1 MLVSSMLVSKPRI
14 GNTKN
19 MWFEKLV
26 GFKEES
32 PAQVRRLLAYKD
44 GFISSKENG
53 RIYQCGQ
60 LEILSLGELRRAALP
75 NALLKGEEKK
85 LKLYELVADVQAL
98 HQAPENVGALFQSAS
113 QFNLLEMLNP
123 NISPEDGIG
132 IYEFDRTQGPACA
145 IACGAG
151 TIYRNYFAPVNGQ
164 IGQSKNVQ
172 IDCAA
177 GLHAFLGG
185 GIWQMRNGY
194 VLAEKLALLAVG
206 EKINRFSSAARR
218 AAKDALQIGLQ
229 WDTAVTLD
237 DNLPL
242 ITPPLVS
249 QAYCSAMPIAYNA
262 ATAADWEPLARLVLE
277 ASYEATFYAAKRN
290 FERGGCNKLFLTLVG
305 GGAFGNPQAWVFDA
319 ILQAARQ
326 FAACPLSVAVVSYGR
341 SNPDLR
347 QFCNDF

>member
-1 MLVSSMLVSKPRI
+1 
-14 GNTKN
+14 

-32 PAQVRRLLAYKD
+32 PAQVRRLLEYKD
-44 GFISSKENG
+44 GFIRSKANG
-53 RIYQCGQ
+53 RIYQSGQ
-60 LEILSLGELRRAALP
+60 LDVLSLGELRRAAALP
-75 NALLKGEEKK
+75 NALPKGGEKK

-98 HQAPENVGALFQSAS
+98 HEAPENVGALFQSAS

-151 TIYRNYFAPVNGQ
+151 TIYRNYFMPVNGQ

-185 GIWQMRNGY
+185 DIWEMRNGY
-194 VLAEKLALLAVG
+194 ALATKSALLAAASR
-206 EKINRFSSAARR
+206 INNFSPAQRQ
-218 AAKDALQIGLQ
+218 AAKDSLQIGLQ
-229 WDTAVTLD
+229 WDTAVTLGD
-237 DNLPL
+237 SQQLL
-242 ITPPLVS
+242 AQALVS
-249 QAYCSAMPIAYNA
+249 QAYCSAMPIAYNT
-262 ATAADWEPLARLVLE
+262 ATAEDWQPLARLVLE

-305 GGAFGNPQAWVFDA
+305 GGAFGNPQNWVFDA

-326 FAACPLSVAVVSYGR
+326 FEACPLSVAVVSYGR

-347 QFCNDF
+347 QFCNNF